1 MKQINQYVD
10 NVTKKLSTTSK
21 HSVQPETIGFV
32 KEVKDGVVTISG
44 LQSIG
49 YGDLIEFENGEQA
62 MIVDL
67 LQDYVGA
74 IVLGEYT
81 DITSGQIAKP
91 TGKTLSVPVSEA
103 VLGRVVDPLVRP
115 VDGGSHFASDT
126 YYFIER
132 SASGIVERQSVSVP
146 LHTGTKAIDALTPIG
161 RGQRE
166 LIIGDRGTG
175 KTTLAIDAILNQ
187 KNEGVICIYCAIGQK
202 NSKVASVVNL
212 LKREKALDYTVVV
225 KASASDPVTLQYIAP
240 YTATAIAEYFMDK
253 GKDVLVVYDDLSKHA
268 WAYRQVSL
276 ILRRP
281 AGREAYPGDVFYL
294 HSRLLERSSRLNK
307 DLGGGSITALPII
320 ETLEN
325 DVSAYIPTNVISITD
340 GQIYLEADLFNAG
353 IRPAINVGRS
363 VSRVGSA
370 AQTKAMKQ
378 VAGKLKLD
386 LAQYRELSAFSQFES
401 DLDEE
406 TKSLLNRG
414 AKVTQIL
421 KQINNK
427 PYPLS
432 HQIAV
437 IWAATKGYLDTLSLN
452 AIPQFE
458 EKYLEDLTTRGK
470 SILKEIDDK
479 KIISEE
485 LEKKL
490 EPFVKQN
497 IDVLSENTQ
506 VTD

>member
-10 NVTKKLSTTSK
+10 NVKKQLS
-21 HSVQPETIGFV
+21 SVKKTPVTPETIGV
-32 KEVKDGVVTISG
+32 VDEVKDGIVTIRG

-49 YGDLIEFENGEQA
+49 YGDLIVFENNEQA
-62 MIVDL
+62 MVIDML
-67 LQDYVGA
+67 EDSVGA
-74 IVLGEYT
+74 IVLGNYLG
-81 DITSGQIAKP
+81 ITAGQLVRP
-91 TGKTLSVPVSEA
+91 TGKTLSIPVSDQL
-103 VLGRVVDPLVRP
+103 LGRVIDPLVRP
-115 VDGGSHFASDT
+115 VDGLQPIKTDT

-132 SASGIVERQSVSVP
+132 SAPGIVQRQSVSVP
-146 LHTGTKAIDALTPIG
+146 LQTGTKAIDALIPIG

-187 KNEGVICIYCAIGQK
+187 TKGDVICIYCAIGQK

-212 LKREKALDYTVVV
+212 LKKNNAIDYTIVV

-240 YTATAIAEYFMDK
+240 YSATAMAEYFMDK
-253 GKDVLVVYDDLSKHA
+253 EKDVLIIYDDLSKHA
-268 WAYRQVSL
+268 WAYRQISL
-276 ILRRP
+276 VLRRP

-294 HSRLLERSSRLNK
+294 HSRLLERSARLNDK
-307 DLGGGSITALPII
+307 NGGGSITSLPII

-406 TKSLLNRG
+406 TKKLLNRG

-421 KQINNK
+421 KQKQNH
-427 PYPLS
+427 PYTLS
-432 HQIAV
+432 TQVAV
-437 IWAATKGYLDTLSLN
+437 IWAATKGYLDDLAIDKITL
-452 AIPQFE
+452 FE
-458 EKYLEDLTTRGK
+458 QNYLQDLQTRGK
-470 SILKEIDDK
+470 ALLVEIEKEK
-479 KIISEE
+479 KVSEA

-490 EPFVKQN
+490 EPIVK
-497 IDVLSENTQ
+497 ENVAELMQ
-506 VTD
+506 EEKA